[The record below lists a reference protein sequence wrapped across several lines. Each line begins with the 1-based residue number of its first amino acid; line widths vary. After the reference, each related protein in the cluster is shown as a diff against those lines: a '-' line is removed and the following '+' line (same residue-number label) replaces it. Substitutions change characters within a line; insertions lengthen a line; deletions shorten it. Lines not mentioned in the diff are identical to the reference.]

1 MVVKIFLLMFI
12 ILPACE
18 LGVLIWSGNTFGLI
32 PTILMII
39 ATGIG
44 GAYLAKYQGL
54 LTMRK
59 VQEQMNRG
67 IMPGEEMID
76 GLCILLGGILLL
88 APGFLTDIMGLLLL
102 LPPTRTMIKPAFRKM
117 FRKKVER
124 NTITIIQ

>member
-1 MVVKIFLLMFI
+1 
-12 ILPACE
+12 
-18 LGVLIWSGNTFGLI
+18 
-32 PTILMII
+32 MII
-39 ATGIG
+39 ATGLG

-102 LPPTRTMIKPAFRKM
+102 LPPTRTMIKPVFRKM

>member
-1 MVVKIFLLMFI
+1 MKVLLLLFI
-12 ILPACE
+12 LIPACE
-18 LGVLIWSGNTFGLI
+18 LGVLLWSGTTFGIL
-32 PTILMII
+32 PTVLMII

-54 LTMRK
+54 VTMK
-59 VQEQMNRG
+59 KMQEQMNMG

-76 GLCILLGGILLL
+76 GFCILVGGILLL
-88 APGFLTDIMGLLLL
+88 APGFIADVVGLLLL
-102 LPPTRTMIKPAFRKM
+102 LPPTRILLKPVLKKI

>member
-1 MVVKIFLLMFI
+1 MKFFLLLFI

-18 LGVLIWSGNTFGLI
+18 LGVLIWSGKTFGIL
-32 PTILMII
+32 PTVLMII

-59 VQEQMNRG
+59 VQEQLNKG

-76 GLCILLGGILLL
+76 GFCILLGGILLL
-88 APGFLTDIMGLLLL
+88 APGFLTDVIGLILL
-102 LPPTRTMIKPAFRKM
+102 LPPTRSMIKPFFRRV

>member
-1 MVVKIFLLMFI
+1 MKFFVLLFI

-18 LGVLIWSGNTFGLI
+18 LGVLIWSGKTFGIL
-32 PTILMII
+32 PTVLMII

-59 VQEQMNRG
+59 VQEQLNKG

-76 GLCILLGGILLL
+76 GFCILLGGILLL
-88 APGFLTDIMGLLLL
+88 APGFLTDIIGLILL
-102 LPPTRTMIKPAFRKM
+102 LPPTRLMIKPFFRRV